1 MTHAD
6 QGARRGGACPFA
18 RRAFLCLLSALLVA
32 SLCASMV
39 SPAYADVRGSDSLR
53 GITVDSR
60 GVSAALCP
68 SADAASAVLVN
79 EDGEVFFE
87 RNADEQR
94 HIASVTKIMT
104 AIVALEYAPLDTAVT
119 VTEEAARIGESSA
132 GLAVGDTMTLEAAL
146 NGLLVSSG
154 NDAAVAIGDA
164 LGAMMKAAGST
175 RLAVAGAD
183 STDGA
188 MDGASSSVPNPDV
201 QAVSFEGMS
210 NVEVFVLAMNE
221 KAAELGMANS
231 LFANP
236 HGLDVG
242 NYEAEMYSTAR
253 DVATMSAYAMEN
265 ETFRGIVAQDGAVLE
280 VTRSDGSP
288 AALELKSTDRLVG
301 VYDGACGIKTGYTQA
316 AGYCFAGAC
325 NRGGEYLYA
334 VVLGSTSESQRFDDA
349 EALYEWYYDNWHD
362 YSLANSET
370 KLACTLNGETREV
383 PVVAE
388 VAHKSWLD
396 KTVKATLADPDASL
410 RVFSFDGNIS
420 QEVVFDD
427 VKGKVKVGDK
437 VGSVSFYQHN
447 EVIATC
453 DMVAAEEVA
462 APGPLE
468 TLEIAWQRL
477 MLGIRGEADC
487 AESVVLNQ
495 TPLVYDKTVT
505 AVS

>member
-1 MTHAD
+1 MTCMKR
-6 QGARRGGACPFA
+6 GAWRGGACSFV
-18 RRAFLCLLSALLVA
+18 RRMFLCLLSALVVA
-32 SLCASMV
+32 SLCAPVTS
-39 SPAYADVRGSDSLR
+39 SAYADVRSADSLC
-53 GITVDSR
+53 GITVGDR
-60 GVSAALCP
+60 GLSAALCP
-68 SADAASAVLVN
+68 SADAEAAVLVN
-79 EDGEVFFE
+79 DSGRVFFE
-87 RNADEQR
+87 RNADER
-94 HIASVTKIMT
+94 HHIASVTKIMT
-104 AIVALEYAPLDTAVT
+104 AIVALEYAPLDTKVVVT
-119 VTEEAARIGESSA
+119 DEAARIGESSA
-132 GLAVGDTMTLEAAL
+132 GLAAGDAMTLEAAL

-154 NDAAVAIGDA
+154 NDAAIAIGDT
-164 LGAMMKAAGST
+164 LGALMKETGST
-175 RLAVAGAD
+175 RPIVA
-183 STDGA
+183 SDGSV
-188 MDGASSSVPNPDV
+188 GGSSASSSVPNPDV

-210 NVEVFVLAMNE
+210 NIEVFVLAMNE

-265 ETFRGIVAQDGAVLE
+265 ETFRSIVAQDGAVLE

-288 AALELKSTDRLVG
+288 AALELKSTDRLIG
-301 VYDGACGIKTGYTQA
+301 IYDGACGIKTGYTQA
-316 AGYCFAGAC
+316 AGFCFAGAC

-349 EALYEWYYDNWHD
+349 KALYEWYYDNWHD
-362 YSLANSET
+362 YSLANSDT
-370 KLACTLNGETREV
+370 KLSCTLNGEAREV

-420 QEVVFDD
+420 QEVVFGD

-437 VGSVSFYQHN
+437 VGSISFYQHN

-468 TLEIAWQRL
+468 TLKIAWQRL

-495 TPLVYDKTVT
+495 TPLIYDKTVT